1 MNHDASHC
9 LNYDKK
15 VCPKSCYRAQ
25 LTQELEDRRKDLI
38 GIPMTWSAFRGTEEC
53 ELTKKEKKDLSK
65 WLDEMETA
73 LVRAET
79 SRKDI
84 DLIVTMRAVRALLE
98 KDVKDA
104 Q

>member
-9 LNYDKK
+9 LNYDRKI
-15 VCPKSCYRAQ
+15 CPKSCYRAE
-25 LTQELEDRRKDLI
+25 LTQELEDRKDLI
-38 GIPMTWSAFRGTEEC
+38 GVPMTWSAFRGTKEC
-53 ELTKKEKKDLSK
+53 ELTKREESQSK

-79 SRKDI
+79 SRKDV

-98 KDVKDA
+98 RIVKDA

>member
-1 MNHDASHC
+1 MMHDASHC
-9 LNYDKK
+9 LNYDRKI
-15 VCPKSCYRAQ
+15 CPKSCYRAE
-25 LTQELEDRRKDLI
+25 LTQELEDRKDLI
-38 GIPMTWSAFRGTEEC
+38 GVPMTWSAFRGTKEC
-53 ELTKKEKKDLSK
+53 ELTKREESPSK

-98 KDVKDA
+98 KTVKDA